1 MKEWTDGYGICAK
14 RDKGTI
20 KDGIVS
26 MTFIIYS
33 DISRFP
39 ILVATKYSAKGI
51 REKFDPLEVS
61 YYYHWHGTGHVE
73 LQPLLRDTA
82 EFAFKIK
89 RA

>member
-1 MKEWTDGYGICAK
+1 M
-14 RDKGTI
+14 I

-51 REKFDPLEVS
+51 RGKFDPLEVS